1 LKQTSRNLI
10 ALVDPKWPA
19 MSDIER
25 VVLKLGFETALVRDT
40 SSLGPYSK
48 RLAAIVIECPADQN
62 LSRVLRTVK
71 QFTADA
77 RVVFRVESRD
87 EAWIKRQNVDAG
99 YVVIGQT
106 DEHLWRDV
114 LQVEPETS
122 SPDDETPESG
132 PAAPS
137 AQSQAPMDTSQFIF
151 MDPKSQHLLAL
162 AERLARTN
170 AAVLLNG
177 PTGTGKEVLARVIHA
192 LSPRSNA
199 PFVAMNC
206 AAMPEHLVEDMLFGH
221 EKGAFTG
228 AARELPGI
236 FEQGHGGTVFLDEIG
251 EMPIQLQAKLL
262 RVIQE
267 KEVTRLGGRAP
278 IRLDFRL
285 VAATNRDL
293 KKGIEERQSRE
304 DLYYRISAFKLQIPT
319 LADRPGDI
327 LPLAKSLCVKHG
339 NPHVQFTDGALRQL
353 FAYHWP
359 GNVRELDNVIQRALV
374 FSENGRIDAEHILL
388 DEPISRAEPRY
399 TPSYAYPEQ
408 FEARRELPQF
418 SEVQPQSATDLQ
430 AAVRA
435 SEQEVILEAIRS
447 TKTRDEAA
455 KKLGISPRTLRYKIA
470 KLRDFGSAQVA
481 QSSYA

>member
-1 LKQTSRNLI
+1 MKQTSRSLI

-48 RLAAIVIECPADQN
+48 RLAGIIIDCPADQN

-71 QFTADA
+71 QFTAEA
-77 RVVFRVESRD
+77 RVVFRVEARD
-87 EAWIKRQNVDAG
+87 AAWIKRQNVDAG
-99 YVVIGQT
+99 HVVIGQI
-106 DEHLWRDV
+106 DEQSWQDA
-114 LQVEPETS
+114 LQVVPEAIDSEPAEEAVL
-122 SPDDETPESG
+122 D
-132 PAAPS
+132 AAP
-137 AQSQAPMDTSQFIF
+137 AQQPMDTSQFIF

-192 LSPRSNA
+192 LSPRSQQ

-236 FEQGHGGTVFLDEIG
+236 FEQGQGGTVFLDEIG

-267 KEVTRLGGRAP
+267 KEVTRLGGRTP

-293 KKGIEERQSRE
+293 KKGIEERQFRE

-327 LPLAKSLCVKHG
+327 LPLAKSLAAKHG
-339 NPHVQFTDGALRQL
+339 NPQVQFTDAALRQL

-374 FSENGRIDAEHILL
+374 FSDSGRIDADHILL
-388 DEPISRAEPRY
+388 DEPITRTEPRY

-408 FEARRELPQF
+408 FEPRRELPQF

-470 KLRDFGSAQVA
+470 KLREFGAAHVS
-481 QSSYA
+481 QSSFA

>member
-1 LKQTSRNLI
+1 MKQTSRNLI

-48 RLAAIVIECPADQN
+48 RLAAIIIDCPADQN

-71 QFTADA
+71 QFTAEA
-77 RVVFRVESRD
+77 RVVFRVEPRD
-87 EAWIKRQNVDAG
+87 EAWIQRQNIDAG
-99 YVVIGQT
+99 YVAIGQIN
-106 DEHLWRDV
+106 EQHWQDV
-114 LQVEPETS
+114 LQVMPEVIDT
-122 SPDDETPESG
+122 DEVSESVAANSV
-132 PAAPS
+132 PAHT
-137 AQSQAPMDTSQFIF
+137 PMDTSQFIF

-177 PTGTGKEVLARVIHA
+177 PTGTGKEVLARVIHV
-192 LSPRSNA
+192 LSPRSQQ
-199 PFVAMNC
+199 PFIAMNC

-285 VAATNRDL
+285 IAATNRDL
-293 KKGIEERQSRE
+293 KKGIEERQFRE

-319 LADRPGDI
+319 LSDRPGDI
-327 LPLAKSLCVKHG
+327 LPLAKSLSAKHG
-339 NPHVQFTDGALRQL
+339 SPHVQFTDAALRQL

-388 DEPISRAEPRY
+388 DEPITRTEPRY

-408 FEARRELPQF
+408 FEPRRELPQF
-418 SEVQPQSATDLQ
+418 SDVQPQNGTDLQ

-470 KLRDFGSAQVA
+470 KLRDFGSAHVSQPSFA
-481 QSSYA
+481 

>member
-1 LKQTSRNLI
+1 MKQTSRNLI

-48 RLAAIVIECPADQN
+48 RLAAIIIDCPADQN

-71 QFTADA
+71 QFTAEA
-77 RVVFRVESRD
+77 RVVFRVEARD
-87 EAWIKRQNVDAG
+87 AAWIQRQNVDAG
-99 YVVIGQT
+99 HVVIGQI
-106 DEHLWRDV
+106 DEQQWQDV
-114 LQVEPETS
+114 LQV
-122 SPDDETPESG
+122 TPEAPVTEASEEAVMDVA
-132 PAAPS
+132 PA
-137 AQSQAPMDTSQFIF
+137 QQPMDTSQFIF

-192 LSPRSNA
+192 LSPRSQQ

-236 FEQGHGGTVFLDEIG
+236 FEQGQGGTVFLDEIG

-267 KEVTRLGGRAP
+267 KEVTRLGGRSP

-293 KKGIEERQSRE
+293 KKGIEERQFRE

-327 LPLAKSLCVKHG
+327 LPLAKSLAAKHG
-339 NPHVQFTDGALRQL
+339 NPQAQFTDAALRQL

-374 FSENGRIDAEHILL
+374 FSESGRIDAEHILL
-388 DEPISRAEPRY
+388 DEPITRTEPRY

-408 FEARRELPQF
+408 FEPRRELPQF
-418 SEVQPQSATDLQ
+418 SEVQPQSATDLH

-470 KLRDFGSAQVA
+470 KLREFGSATHLS
-481 QSSYA
+481 QSSFA